1 MPLYLCTVW
10 RAQEI
15 FEAENITDPGSA
27 IPGHKMARL
36 ISLFLCGNLS
46 RVSDIMPI
54 IIRVTCGDGLDV
66 VKVKELLQ
74 EHVSAYDEWA
84 PEIDR
89 ALRLAALLLGPMP
102 VESPVVENNVLPLA
116 EISEYNSRFIGIPSA
131 KEVYDTIADKRDLPL
146 DPSFSNL
153 VGGIAPYMSFSQV
166 EYILQTRPSG
176 RDWQQ
181 NDLRRL
187 RYVYAVKQ
195 MVREISESYGGL
207 SFLPQSFFVSVFLGE
222 ATRASLRARNHSR
235 IETTQPRLGMSK
247 GSTLLEL
254 RQKRLTFDH
263 FSTPLRDGDGND
275 ILLSPAGKVASQLDL
290 TDVKLTREDGGN
302 FSSAHDRHGS
312 TTGLSSVFVG
322 SDPYELGDSL
332 LGPQDVAILLQAGL
346 TSAMKG
352 STVVQLNQR
361 MLLDLIASQ
370 PKSFAVAVLAE
381 IGTPGGHGSP
391 RGLTS
396 ALMALLEL
404 DQSSFAQPHR
414 LDLHA
419 LLESWLPGFKLPR
432 REDYLAGGR
441 WARQSYYDSVFHCAK
456 NILEDAAAYMALK
469 GHIQRVRHNAES
481 DPIPKPKEDKV
492 LNHRMKGLT
501 SSELV
506 DEKAPSKLL
515 DSVLEAKQR
524 IELADEKGKSIMGD
538 LLGAKLDTK
547 SIECQE
553 ITRFYW
559 EAIETCKVVL
569 QLDSLAFR
577 ADWFKSFFR
586 RNYDALMVKSIY
598 DNVVHDTDNVRAWL
612 DSLCIGARSLETQRR
627 IEDPVKNDFVQRESG
642 ENRFF
647 ACADSH
653 KEQEIVDA
661 IINCIFFESAARE
674 EIRNDPLV
682 RLLISNPAGHYNFT
696 IVSCMGVVTDGKKG
710 LELAAS
716 FDRLKTERGI
726 ITIRSDTGTARSF
739 EYNASKIE
747 DAVKSAAKIG
757 RPFGFLGYSQGSAN
771 CLTAEWSLLSGQ
783 NCKIEHLFKVFFPC
797 YLPACFPSSTL
808 H

>member
-1 MPLYLCTVW
+1 
-10 RAQEI
+10 
-15 FEAENITDPGSA
+15 
-27 IPGHKMARL
+27 MARL
-36 ISLFLCGNLS
+36 VSLFLCGNLS

-74 EHVSAYDEWA
+74 EHVSSYDEWA

-153 VGGIAPYMSFSQV
+153 VGGIAPYMRFSQV
-166 EYILQTRPSG
+166 EYILQTRPSA
-176 RDWQQ
+176 RDWQE

-235 IETTQPRLGMSK
+235 NDTAQPRVGMSK

-263 FSTPLRDGDGND
+263 FSRPLGDGNGD
-275 ILLSPAGKVASQLDL
+275 DVLLSPAGKIASQVDL
-290 TDVKLTREDGGN
+290 TDVKVSREDFVN
-302 FSSAHDRHGS
+302 FSSAHDRQNS
-312 TTGLSSVFVG
+312 TSGLSSILVG

-456 NILEDAAAYMALK
+456 NILEDAAVYMALK

-481 DPIPKPKEDKV
+481 DPIPKPKGDKA
-492 LNHRMKGLT
+492 LNHRKNGLT
-501 SSELV
+501 ASEVV

-515 DSVLEAKQR
+515 DSILEAKQR
-524 IELADEKGKSIMGD
+524 IELADEKGKSLIGD

-547 SIECQE
+547 STECQE
-553 ITRFYW
+553 LTRFYW
-559 EAIETCKVVL
+559 EAIESCKSVL
-569 QLDSLAFR
+569 QFDRLAFR
-577 ADWFKSFFR
+577 ADWFKAFFR

-612 DSLCIGARSLETQRR
+612 DALRIGARSLEIQKR
-627 IEDPVKNDFVQRESG
+627 IEDSVKNDRDQRES
-642 ENRFF
+642 ESEEMFFF
-647 ACADSH
+647 ASADSH
-653 KEQEIVDA
+653 KEQELVDA
-661 IINCIFFESAARE
+661 IIDCVFYESAAQE
-674 EIRNDPLV
+674 DIRNDPLV
-682 RLLISNPAGHYNFT
+682 RLLFSNRPGQYNFT

-710 LELAAS
+710 IELASS
-716 FDRLKTERGI
+716 FDRLKNERGI

-747 DAVKSAAKIG
+747 EAVKSAAKIG

-771 CLTAEWSLLSGQ
+771 CLTAEWSLLSGKK
-783 NCKIEHLFKVFFPC
+783 CHRKYLFCILVSLIMSPHVFLLQHSMF
-797 YLPACFPSSTL
+797 
-808 H
+808 